1 MLPSQIVYI
10 TIAIS
15 LFFSVPFI
23 KRIISGQ
30 VKLNL
35 VTWFFWAL
43 APIIGTFLQVKAG
56 AGLSV
61 IPVFLAGFMPLII
74 LFFAVF
80 NHNGYWKIT
89 NFDIFCGVFSFIA
102 LILWILTRDTGISL
116 VFAILSDALA
126 AVPTL
131 IKAWKFPETEY
142 AVAYIPGIINNTLG
156 LLVIN
161 NWNFSTYSFGIYFIV
176 LNSTLIA
183 FVLRK
188 QITSIFLRTF
198 GRA

>member
-1 MLPSQIVYI
+1 MLPSQVVYI

-15 LFFSVPFI
+15 LFFSFPFI
-23 KRIISGQ
+23 KRIINGQ

-35 VTWFFWAL
+35 VTWFLWAV
-43 APIIGTFLQVKAG
+43 APIVGTFLQIKAG
-56 AGLSV
+56 ANLSV

-89 NFDIFCGVFSFIA
+89 KFDVFCGIFSVLA
-102 LILWILTRDTGISL
+102 LILYILTRDTGISL
-116 VFAILSDALA
+116 LFAILSDALA

-131 IKAWKFPETEY
+131 IKAWRFPETEY
-142 AVAYIPGIINNTLG
+142 AVAYIPGILNNALG
-156 LLVIN
+156 LLVIE
-161 NWNFSTYSFGIYFIV
+161 NWNFSIYSFGIYFIV
-176 LNSTLIA
+176 LNSTLIL

-188 QITSIFLRTF
+188 QITSFFSRTLPQS
-198 GRA
+198 